1 MSAEMR
7 EEGRQ
12 DLLERRIAAV
22 ESRLGSLADRIEAG
36 LPANRVCLICFSGDW
51 DRLFA
56 ALTIAHGAL
65 ALGQEVH
72 LFFTFWGVSAL
83 RGDGDEECQEPP
95 PDLSRRLLQRMLPR
109 GPLGAKL
116 SRMHFLGLGRSMMK
130 RLMRRHGVDDVD
142 VLLREV
148 RELGGKVHL
157 CETSALL
164 LGVRKEDLAN
174 PEGIDRCGVATFM
187 SLALRSRLVLFV

>member
-1 MSAEMR
+1 MSAESR
-7 EEGRQ
+7 PENAL
-12 DLLERRIAAV
+12 DAIERR
-22 ESRLGSLADRIEAG
+22 LAEVEAG
-36 LPANRVCLICFSGDW
+36 LRTLSERLEARLPPERVCLICFSGDW

-83 RGDGDEECQEPP
+83 RAEGDDECEGPP
-95 PDLSRRLLQRMLPR
+95 QSLLQRLMHRMLPK
-109 GPLGAKL
+109 GPLGTRL
-116 SRMHFLGLGRSMMK
+116 SRMHFWGLGRTMMQ
-130 RLMRRHGVDDVD
+130 RLMRQHGVDDVD

-164 LGVRKEDLAN
+164 LGIRKEDLAQ
-174 PEGIDRCGVATFM
+174 PEDIDRCGVATFM

>member
-1 MSAEMR
+1 MPAQTTQEPHPDLVEQRISTVE
-7 EEGRQ
+7 RQ
-12 DLLERRIAAV
+12 LEDLAN
-22 ESRLGSLADRIEAG
+22 RIEAR

-83 RGDGDEECQEPP
+83 RSEGDEECEGPP
-95 PDLSRRLLQRMLPR
+95 PDLPRRLLQRMLPR
-109 GPLGAKL
+109 GPLGTRL

-130 RLMRRHGVDDVD
+130 RLMRQHGVDDVD

-164 LGVRKEDLAN
+164 LGIRKEELVHH
-174 PEGIDRCGVATFM
+174 ETIDRCGIATFM
-187 SLALRSRLVLFV
+187 NLALRSRLVLFV